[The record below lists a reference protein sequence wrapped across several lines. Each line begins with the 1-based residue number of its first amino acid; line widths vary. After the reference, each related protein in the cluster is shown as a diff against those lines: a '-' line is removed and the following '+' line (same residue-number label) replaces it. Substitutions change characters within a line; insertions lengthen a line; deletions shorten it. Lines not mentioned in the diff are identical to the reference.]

1 MADNLQDIVPVENPD
16 SRRDLL
22 AQQLDEIE
30 QNVAEPAIETPAAE
44 NRPRNEA
51 GRYAKV
57 NPEADQSVEEPVWKR
72 PPASWKREQH
82 EVWNAAD
89 PRMQEYAYQREEQMR
104 AGVAPFQEKARY
116 AEQMQQVIEPYM
128 QTIQGL
134 GIQPYQAVGAL
145 MNADYTLRN
154 SSPQDRLAY
163 FARLAQSYGVDL
175 SRVGELPQQS
185 PVNSI
190 VYDLQNELN
199 TVRGEVES
207 WKNQQ
212 EQAQN
217 TALLGEID
225 KFSQTVDYFEEARPA
240 MIQLLQGGMAEDLQD
255 AYNKAVRIDP
265 NLFDTVNL
273 SQQAE
278 MSVQKRAAANRAA
291 KSARAAAVSVR
302 SSTPGAQTTT
312 KTQDR
317 RSLLAE
323 QFDAMNER
331 L

>member
-1 MADNLQDIVPVENPD
+1 MAENLQEIVPVENSD
-16 SRRDLL
+16 TRRELL
-22 AQQLDEIE
+22 AQQLDDME
-30 QNVAEPAIETPAAE
+30 QTAPEPAIETPVAE
-44 NRPRNEA
+44 NRPRDDS

-57 NPEADQSVEEPVWKR
+57 EPEADQSVEEPLWKR
-72 PPASWKREQH
+72 PPASWRREQH

-116 AEQMQQVIEPYM
+116 ADQMQQVIEPYM

-134 GIQPYQAVGAL
+134 GIEPYQAVGAL

-154 SSPQDRLAY
+154 SSPQDRLVY
-163 FARLAQSYGVDL
+163 FAKLAQSYGVDL
-175 SRVGELPQQS
+175 NQVGRLPQQS
-185 PVNSI
+185 PVDPM
-190 VYDLQNELN
+190 VYTLQNELN
-199 TVRGEVES
+199 NVRGEVQS

-212 EQAQN
+212 EQVQT

-225 KFSQTVDYFEEARPA
+225 KFSQTVYHFEEARPA
-240 MIQLLQGGMAEDLQD
+240 MIQLLQGGMADDLQD

-265 NLFDTVNL
+265 NLFDAVYQ
-273 SQQAE
+273 SQQAGVGVE
-278 MSVQKRAAANRAA
+278 KRAAANRAA

-312 KTQDR
+312 RAQDR